1 MSRSNPVE
9 TKRNPAVRWYQ
20 WSGKNGNVSYYDKEK
35 KQSVDVTLP
44 FGFILLDE
52 LSTIKGW
59 HDASDSGI
67 SSNEVRNMR
76 LDPLVVR
83 SFKGGELANGLYAD
97 IKDRVAA
104 VGGHYVTNI
113 YIAAKIDG
121 GLKLASLQLGGAAL
135 SSWFEFR
142 KAAGQEIYKGA
153 IQINGFKEGKKGA
166 VVFKTPTF
174 KLAPLSDESNEQA
187 LELDRQLQ
195 AFLTDYLAQSRTEAP
210 SPQIPQVDN
219 VVPKAT
225 DSDNDYH
232 PFEECKENPPAN
244 PDDVPF

>member
-20 WSGKNGNVSYYDKEK
+20 WSGKNGTVSYCDKEK
-35 KQSVDVTLP
+35 KQTIETTLP

-76 LDPLVVR
+76 LDPLAVR
-83 SFKGGELANGLYAD
+83 SLKGGELANGLYAD
-97 IKDRVAA
+97 IKDRITA
-104 VGGHYVTNI
+104 VGGHYVTNL

-121 GLKLASLQLGGAAL
+121 TLKLASLQLGGSAL

-142 KAAGQEIYKGA
+142 KAAGPALYTGA

-166 VVFKTPTF
+166 VTFKTPSF
-174 KLAPLSDESNEQA
+174 KAAPLSAESNEQA
-187 LELDRQLQ
+187 LDLDRQLQ
-195 AFLTDYLAQSRTEAP
+195 AFLTDYLAQSRTEPPAP
-210 SPQIPQVDN
+210 AIQVDN
-219 VVPKAT
+219 VVQRAT
-225 DSDNDYH
+225 ESDNDYT
-232 PFEECKENPPAN
+232 PFEECKDKPPVAD
-244 PDDVPF
+244 DDVPF

>member
-9 TKRNPAVRWYQ
+9 TKRNPAARWYQ
-20 WSGKNGNVSYYDKEK
+20 WSAKNGNVSYYDKDK

-76 LDPLVVR
+76 LDPLVVK
-83 SFKGGELANGLYAD
+83 SFKGGELANGLYSD
-97 IKDRVAA
+97 IKDRIAA
-104 VGGHYVTNI
+104 IGGHYVTNL
-113 YIAAKIDG
+113 YIASKIDG
-121 GLKLASLQLGGAAL
+121 QLKLASLQLGGAAL

-142 KAAGQEIYKGA
+142 KASGQEIYKGA

-166 VVFKTPTF
+166 VSFKTPSF
-174 KLAPLSDESNEQA
+174 KMVPLSEESNELA

-195 AFLTDYLAQSRTEAP
+195 AFLNEYLAQSRTEPPAP
-210 SPQIPQVDN
+210 AVPQVDN
-219 VVPKAT
+219 TAPKAT
-225 DSDNDYH
+225 EADTDYH
-232 PFEECKENPPAN
+232 PFEDCRETPPTPA
-244 PDDVPF
+244 DDVPF